1 MQSGLNQKKLKEL
14 LQELVSGKSKAYDGG
29 KAKISDEV
37 LQVFSVCSKIFCG
50 QLTEEARLVQIEE
63 LALYYGG
70 YQYVPEKLGPIKPVH
85 LQEARRRL
93 IKQGILI
100 PP

>member
-1 MQSGLNQKKLKEL
+1 MQSGLNVKKLKEL
-14 LQELVSGKSKAYDGG
+14 LQELVGGKGKSFDGG

-37 LQVFSVCSKIFCG
+37 LQVFRISAKIFCG
-50 QLTEEARLVQIEE
+50 QLVEEARLVQIEE
-63 LALYYGG
+63 NAQLYGG
-70 YQYVPEKLGPIKPVH
+70 YQVMPDRLGPIKPAH